1 MRFWIT
7 RNSEQPIREQLI
19 RQVVLGILSEDL
31 PSGHRLPSIRSLAR
45 RHKIHSNTVSAAY
58 QDLLQ
63 RGWIELKRGSGLYVK
78 PLPSGAATAASED
91 GVSSGLDV
99 LVAALIR
106 DARALGHE
114 PAEVLDR
121 LELMVRPRLY
131 ERVVIA
137 EPESG
142 MREILGAEAFEPLG
156 GRVQLVGIEELATLA
171 NPGSCVVTSL
181 ASRAAAV
188 RARLPHGTPCVT
200 LRLTSVRKALE
211 SQPRLPPDTILAI
224 VSRSFEFRSG
234 ARTMLVAV
242 GLHPD
247 SICDV
252 DSSLKGWRQR
262 LGAGSLVVADIVAA
276 REMPPGF
283 NVKEFRMIAGASLA
297 ELNQYLGK
305 APEV

>member
-31 PSGHRLPSIRSLAR
+31 PAGRRLPSIRSLAR

-58 QDLLQ
+58 QDLLH

-78 PLPSGAATAASED
+78 PLPPSGAASGDAA
-91 GVSSGLDV
+91 VSTGLDV
-99 LVAALIR
+99 LVANLIR

-121 LELMVRPRLY
+121 LELMVRPRQY
-131 ERVVIA
+131 ETVVIA
-137 EPESG
+137 EPEPG
-142 MREILGAEAFEPLG
+142 MREILKAEAFEPLG
-156 GRVQLVGIEELATLA
+156 GRVQAIEIQDLAALSKA
-171 NPGSCVVTSL
+171 SSCVVTSL
-181 ASRAAAV
+181 ASRATAV

-211 SQPRLPPDTILAI
+211 SQPRVPPNTVLAI

-252 DSSLKGWRQR
+252 DSSISGWQQR
-262 LGAGSLVVADIVAA
+262 LAAGCLIVADVVAA
-276 REMPPGF
+276 REVPAGF
-283 NVKEFRMIAGASLA
+283 NVKEFRMIAEASLI
-297 ELNQYLGK
+297 ELNQYLCTK
-305 APEV
+305 DAL

>member
-7 RNSEQPIREQLI
+7 RNSEQPIREQLV

-31 PSGHRLPSIRSLAR
+31 PAGHRLPSTRSLAR

-58 QDLLQ
+58 QDLLH
-63 RGWIELKRGSGLYVK
+63 RGWIELRRGSGLYVK
-78 PLPSGAATAASED
+78 PLPASGAGDVAE
-91 GVSSGLDV
+91 LDT
-99 LVAALIR
+99 LVTKLIR

-114 PAEVLDR
+114 PGEVLDR
-121 LELMVRPRLY
+121 LEWMVRPRHY

-137 EPESG
+137 EPERG
-142 MREILGAEAFEPLG
+142 MREILEAEASDPLG
-156 GRVQLVGIEELATLA
+156 GRVQSVDVGGLVDLAS
-171 NPGSCVVTSL
+171 GCVVTSL

-188 RARLPHGTPCVT
+188 RGSVPHGTPCVT
-200 LRLTSVRKALE
+200 LRLNSVRKSLE
-211 SQPRLPPDTILAI
+211 SQPRLPANTMLAI

-252 DSSLKGWRQR
+252 DASLEGWRQR
-262 LGAGSLVVADIVAA
+262 LGAGSLVVADVVAA
-276 REMPPGF
+276 REVPATF
-283 NVKEFRMIAGASLA
+283 DVKIFRMIAESSLA
-297 ELNQYLGK
+297 ELGRYLWL
-305 APEV
+305 